1 MLTTKP
7 SVQMTSP
14 KTQLGIFLPCPHPS
28 FHPLAWPC
36 AHLPGFQWCS
46 MGSTSSLPPM
56 VVVVT
61 MPITHWQRKATQLH
75 NFPLILPTW
84 KSKKSLKPTNHS
96 WMEFPKTLQ
105 VIPLPPCGVQ
115 WKKLTARPWK
125 LMGFADYVCFER
137 LLPGRCELIILNN
150 HWNQP
155 PAYS

>member
-1 MLTTKP
+1 
-7 SVQMTSP
+7 MTSP
-14 KTQLGIFLPCPHPS
+14 KTLRWAFSFHAPIPS
-28 FHPLAWPC
+28 FHPGNLRAWPC

-61 MPITHWQRKATQLH
+61 MPITHWQLKATQLN

-96 WMEFPKTLQ
+96 WMEIPKTLQ

-115 WKKLTARPWK
+115 WKKLTARHWK
-125 LMGFADYVCFER
+125 LMAFAGLCLFLGGCF
-137 LLPGRCELIILNN
+137 LG
-150 HWNQP
+150 NQP
-155 PAYS
+155 TIEAVGRQ